1 MVCKGHERVLPS
13 RTVMSLCRPDTFQ
26 YSRSSRSSRIWSGLS
41 SISTAMG
48 RSEFIVKGGNVLET
62 DMIEQ
67 LSKVSGFKVIRAQ
80 DQGITMDTTTL

>member
-1 MVCKGHERVLPS
+1 
-13 RTVMSLCRPDTFQ
+13 
-26 YSRSSRSSRIWSGLS
+26 
-41 SISTAMG
+41 MG